1 LFLRQFF
8 LEPTATKPVQ
18 VGETVTLDRDESH
31 HLFTVLR
38 GGREA
43 KLRLVDG
50 RGNRFT
56 GEAAGKAGKLALVRI
71 HSAAVDEEERQT
83 PRLVLYCAVMK
94 SALKQCGRSW
104 LPDLAP
110 AQPLAE
116 ALASGTNA
124 ARYFGAAPYELPASQ
139 NPFWHS
145 NLRIETLMT
154 MGSPLAFQKVRSH
167 FLPACSERPR
177 LSAYNHPRDNIS
189 GVVKL
194 FEILLIMRHWTPHSM
209 RSFARMHMASTF
221 RTNWYL

>member
-1 LFLRQFF
+1 MRQFF

-83 PRLVLYCAVMK
+83 PRLVLYCAVVK
-94 SALKQCGRSW
+94 GK
-104 LPDLAP
+104 DLNGP
-110 AQPLAE
+110 WRKPLNWE
-116 ALASGTNA
+116 LTASCPWSVNTG
-124 ARYFGAAPYELPASQ
+124 
-139 NPFWHS
+139 
-145 NLRIETLMT
+145 
-154 MGSPLAFQKVRSH
+154 
-167 FLPACSERPR
+167 
-177 LSAYNHPRDNIS
+177 
-189 GVVKL
+189 
-194 FEILLIMRHWTPHSM
+194 
-209 RSFARMHMASTF
+209 
-221 RTNWYL
+221 